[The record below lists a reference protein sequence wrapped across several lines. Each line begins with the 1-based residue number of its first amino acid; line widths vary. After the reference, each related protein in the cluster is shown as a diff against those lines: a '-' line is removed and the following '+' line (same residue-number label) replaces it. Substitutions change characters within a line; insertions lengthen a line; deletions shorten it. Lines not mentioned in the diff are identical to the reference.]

1 MVADSKAR
9 YKVLAAGRRWGKSRL
24 GSALCVA
31 EGLHGGRAWWVAPSY
46 KVAAVGW
53 RMIRRLGSGV
63 PGVNIRRVDRMLE
76 LPGGGEVQVRS
87 ADDPDS
93 LRGEGLD
100 LVVLDECAFMKQ
112 AAWEEA
118 LRPALSDRQGD
129 AVFISTPKGRNWF
142 WRLWQRGIAQEHGF
156 EAWQLPTGDNPY
168 IPPDEIE
175 AARLS
180 LPELIFEQEYLA
192 IFLENEGA
200 VFRNIRQCM
209 HAGITE
215 PKDHKE
221 HYKTMG
227 VDWGRQNDFTALSVG
242 CADCRLELA
251 IDRFNQIDY
260 HFQRQRLRVLAEKW
274 EVTDILAEQNS
285 MGDPI
290 ITEMQMEGLPVRPFE
305 TTTTS
310 KPPLI
315 KHLSLVLEKEEMQ
328 FINNPVWTGE
338 LEAYEQVISP
348 ITGRSRFSAP
358 EGMNDDTVMARALMV
373 HGAVNDR
380 WLIY

>member
-1 MVADSKAR
+1 
-9 YKVLAAGRRWGKSRL
+9 
-24 GSALCVA
+24 
-31 EGLHGGRAWWVAPSY
+31 
-46 KVAAVGW
+46 
-53 RMIRRLGSGV
+53 
-63 PGVNIRRVDRMLE
+63 MLE

-100 LVVLDECAFMKQ
+100 LAVLDECAFMKQ

-118 LRPALSDRQGD
+118 LRPALSDRQGE

-142 WRLWQRGIAQEHGF
+142 WRLWQRGIANEQGH

-168 IPPDEIE
+168 IPEGEIE

-200 VFRNIRQCM
+200 VFRNIRECM
-209 HAGITE
+209 HAGHTE

-227 VDWGRQNDFTALSVG
+227 VDWGKQNDFTALSVG

-251 IDRFNQIDY
+251 RDRFNKIDY
-260 HFQRQRLRVLAEKW
+260 TFQRKRLSVMAEKW
-274 EVTDILAEQNS
+274 DVTEIVAESNA
-285 MGDPI
+285 MGEPI
-290 ITEMQMEGLPVRPFE
+290 IEQLQQDGMPVKGFQ
-305 TTTTS
+305 TTS
-310 KPPLI
+310 TTKPPLI
-315 KHLSLVLEKEEMQ
+315 ENLALVLEREEFQ
-328 FINNPVWTGE
+328 FQADPVWTGE
-338 LEAYEQVISP
+338 LEAYERRVSP
-348 ITGRSRFSAP
+348 VTGRSQYSAP
-358 EGMNDDTVMARALMV
+358 EGMHDDTVIARALMV